1 MTTEFR
7 IRVGDALDRDRVRA
21 NIRRAMDGLVTK
33 RRNAFADTTELESLR
48 DQGALIR
55 AAALADLPHLLETLE
70 RNCTANGIKVHW
82 AEDAA
87 AGNRIVFDVMAREGA
102 DLLIKGKSM
111 VSEEMGLNH
120 YLERLGIEVVETD
133 LGEFI
138 IQQAGEAPSH
148 IVAPAVHKDRQE
160 IAELFR
166 AKFPA
171 SVPAGPGGEDI
182 EALTAS
188 ARGLLRVKFQ
198 QARVGLS
205 GVNFAVAETGT
216 LCLVENEGNGRLS
229 TTAPEVHIAVMG
241 IEKVVARLDQIPPLL
256 TLLTRSATGQPITTY
271 FNMISGPRRPG
282 EKDGPREVHL
292 ILLDN
297 GRSRIHADPELR
309 ASLRCIRCAACI
321 NHCPIY
327 NRLGGHAYGTV
338 YPGPIGTVIE
348 PQLQGL
354 RGQGEL
360 ASASTLCGACGEVC
374 PVRIPLPTLINRLRW
389 EGVRTDAGT
398 DPAGVLQRG
407 TLRKPLEAL
416 AWRLWAWLHANP
428 GMYRLATGMA
438 ARLRGL
444 QPKRLGPWSH
454 TRSGPRLA
462 AKGLHR
468 LAREEG
474 IPHE

>member
-7 IRVGDALDRDRVRA
+7 IRVEDALGRDRVRA
-21 NIRRAMDGLVTK
+21 NIRRAMDGLVIK
-33 RRNAFADTTELESLR
+33 RRMAFADTAELEALR
-48 DQGALIR
+48 DQGAAIR
-55 AAALADLPHLLETLE
+55 AAALADLPELLETLE
-70 RNCTANGIKVHW
+70 RNCTANGIQVHW
-82 AEDAA
+82 AEDAT
-87 AGNRIVFDVMAREGA
+87 AGNRIVAGIMNRAGA
-102 DLLIKGKSM
+102 ELLIKGKSM

-120 YLERLGIEVVETD
+120 YLECLGVEVVETD

-138 IQQAGEAPSH
+138 IQHALETPSH
-148 IVAPAVHKDRQE
+148 IVAPAVHKDRHE

-166 AKFPA
+166 AKFPD
-171 SVPAGPGGEDI
+171 SLPEGPRGEDI
-182 EALTAS
+182 ETLTAC
-188 ARGLLRVKFQ
+188 ARQLLRVKFQ

-241 IEKVVARLDQIPPLL
+241 IEKVIARLDQVPPLL

-271 FNMISGPRRPG
+271 FNMISGPRRAG

-309 ASLRCIRCAACI
+309 DSLRCIRCAACI

-338 YPGPIGTVIE
+338 YPGPIGTVLE

-354 RGQGEL
+354 AGQGEL

-374 PVRIPLPTLINRLRW
+374 PVRIPLPRLINRLRW
-389 EGVRTDAGT
+389 EAVRLGVKAGT
-398 DPAGVLQRG
+398 PGVLDRG
-407 TLRKPLEAL
+407 ARRKPLEAMT
-416 AWRLWAWLHANP
+416 WRLWAWIHANP
-428 GMYRLATGMA
+428 GVYRLATGMA
-438 ARLRGL
+438 ARLRVL
-444 QPKRLGPWSH
+444 QPGRLGPWSH
-454 TRSGPRLA
+454 TRQGPRLA
-462 AKGLHR
+462 PKGLHR
-468 LAREEG
+468 LVREEG
-474 IPHE
+474 LDHE